1 MALPN
6 YLGQIKSSG
15 IYRFVW
21 DKSEIAGV
29 PAEIL
34 RLVVG
39 YSEKGPFNTPVYI
52 SSKAEFKSIFGDV
65 SKKLEKRGVFFHR
78 MALQCLDKGPI
89 IALNLKKFDTE
100 TVDAASFNVSTNSI
114 VPEDVKVESIYD
126 TTRFW
131 KLDPEAILPATT
143 DNDLEGKEYIS
154 ITSAD
159 SIETSCSVFMRGYK
173 PTGYDVTVANWYASI
188 GEDVPD
194 YFYGPNGE
202 NWASSLLVSDFF
214 AEMYVFRGEF
224 TKAL

>member
-6 YLGQIKSSG
+6 YLAQIKSSG

-114 VPEDVKVESIYD
+114 VPEDVKVERLATALLTQISYFS
-126 TTRFW
+126 RNLSGFA
-131 KLDPEAILPATT
+131 KSSALP
-143 DNDLEGKEYIS
+143 
-154 ITSAD
+154 
-159 SIETSCSVFMRGYK
+159 
-173 PTGYDVTVANWYASI
+173 
-188 GEDVPD
+188 
-194 YFYGPNGE
+194 
-202 NWASSLLVSDFF
+202 
-214 AEMYVFRGEF
+214 
-224 TKAL
+224 